1 MLSCRREWLNEQGKG
16 MTVLQV
22 GIAHPPP
29 AVVSLF
35 LRLLQ
40 ANPALLNERMNGV
53 ASRAVQKVQALREN
67 RVS

>member
-1 MLSCRREWLNEQGKG
+1 

-40 ANPALLNERMNGV
+40 VNPALLNERMNGV